1 VAAVL
6 PHSDTAARLR
16 GVGLICVALIIFA
29 LLDALAKYAS
39 HSVPVIEIVWVR
51 FLGQTMLLLVVFRP
65 WRDLALY
72 RTRRPVAQLLR
83 SCALFGSTIF
93 NFIALR
99 HLQLDQTASIGFAT
113 AFVTAGLAGP
123 MLGEWVGPRRWAAI
137 VVGFIGVLIVIGP
150 AGHSFDPAMLFSVC
164 AMLCYS
170 LYNLLTRMLAAT
182 EPPSALLLFSGLVPT
197 IALAPFALPVAILP
211 PSGWVGAAVL
221 GTALC
226 GAVGHWILIH
236 AFRLAPASLLAP
248 FTYTQI
254 IWMPALG
261 FLFFGDRPGFNTIIG
276 AAIIVA
282 SGLYIL
288 YRERV
293 HGDR

>member
-1 VAAVL
+1 MERPGSVQFVI
-6 PHSDTAARLR
+6 RFR
-16 GVGLICVALIIFA
+16 GGDFESWKEAF
-29 LLDALAKYAS
+29 DEYE
-39 HSVPVIEIVWVR
+39 PVRVK
-51 FLGQTMLLLVVFRP
+51 
-65 WRDLALY
+65 
-72 RTRRPVAQLLR
+72 
-83 SCALFGSTIF
+83 
-93 NFIALR
+93 
-99 HLQLDQTASIGFAT
+99 H
-113 AFVTAGLAGP
+113 
-123 MLGEWVGPRRWAAI
+123 
-137 VVGFIGVLIVIGP
+137 
-150 AGHSFDPAMLFSVC
+150 
-164 AMLCYS
+164 
-170 LYNLLTRMLAAT
+170 
-182 EPPSALLLFSGLVPT
+182 
-197 IALAPFALPVAILP
+197 
-211 PSGWVGAAVL
+211 
-221 GTALC
+221 